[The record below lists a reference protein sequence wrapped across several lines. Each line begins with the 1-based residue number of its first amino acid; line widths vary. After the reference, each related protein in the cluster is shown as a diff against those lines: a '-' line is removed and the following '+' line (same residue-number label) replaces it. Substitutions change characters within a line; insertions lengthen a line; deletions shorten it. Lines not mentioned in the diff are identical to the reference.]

1 MSLPQKHEYPPFYQP
16 YIDILDST
24 LGVIDLLE
32 LSLEQFEELFYAI
45 DESKQEYR
53 YAAGKWTIK
62 ELVQHLIDTERVF
75 IYRALRLSRNDQTAL
90 PGFDENMYVSN
101 YQSNKRNYTSL
112 LDEFC
117 LLRRSN
123 ILMIKDFN
131 EIEFSRK
138 GIVSDLP
145 ITVNGIAHIC
155 SGHVFHHLKIVKERY
170 L

>member
-1 MSLPQKHEYPPFYQP
+1 MSIPQKHEYPPFYQP

-145 ITVNGIAHIC
+145 ITVNAIAHIC